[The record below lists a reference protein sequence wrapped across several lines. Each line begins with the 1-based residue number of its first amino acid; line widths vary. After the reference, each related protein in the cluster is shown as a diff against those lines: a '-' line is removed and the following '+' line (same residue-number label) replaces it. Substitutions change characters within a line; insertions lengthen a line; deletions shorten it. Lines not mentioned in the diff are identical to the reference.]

1 MRNSCPQPSGYPKA
15 PLPATVPWMN
25 YDFTDLRL
33 FLHVVDAGSIT
44 RGAQRAHLALATA
57 SARITSMER
66 ALGARL
72 LIRQRRGVTPSPA
85 GWVLVSH
92 ARQVLAELARM
103 DAELTPFADG
113 MSSAVVV
120 MANTSATETFVSA
133 AATEFLMH
141 HPEIDI
147 VVKELPPQQ
156 IVESVTNG
164 HADLGLIGDA
174 VDVGQL
180 ETATIRPDPLVVIAC
195 NGHAVAGRTQI
206 SFSECL
212 SHPFVGYAEGRPL
225 EEHLIGRSQ
234 PLGLR
239 PRYRARLP
247 SSEDICRAVAA
258 GVGIAV
264 LPALVADR
272 WRRAL
277 DFAMI
282 PISNSWARRNLILC
296 SRRRTELS
304 EQTLAIVSHLLRAG
318 AEQDALQ
325 PGGA

>member
-1 MRNSCPQPSGYPKA
+1 MRDSCFQPSGCPKA
-15 PLPATVPWMN
+15 PLRATVSWMT

-33 FLHVVDAGSIT
+33 FLLVVDAGSIT
-44 RGAQRAHLALATA
+44 HGAQRAHLALATA

-72 LIRQRRGVTPSPA
+72 LIRHRRGVTPSPA

-113 MSSAVVV
+113 MPSAVVV
-120 MANTSATETFVSA
+120 MANTSATETFAPA
-133 AATEFLMH
+133 AATEFLKR
-141 HPEIDI
+141 HPGIDI
-147 VVKELPPQQ
+147 VVKELPSQQ

-164 HADLGLIGDA
+164 HAELGLIGDT

-180 ETATIRPDPLVVIAC
+180 ETAAVRPDPLVVVAS

-225 EEHLIGRSQ
+225 DEHLIGRSQ

-264 LPALVADR
+264 LPALVAAR
-272 WRRAL
+272 WRGTL
-277 DFAMI
+277 DLVMI
-282 PISNSWARRNLILC
+282 PVSNSWARRNLILC

-304 EQTLAIVSHLLRAG
+304 EQTLAIASHLLRTG
-318 AEQDALQ
+318 AEQDTVT
-325 PGGA
+325 